1 MPAARTYEPITTT
14 TLGSAQ
20 TTVSFSS
27 IPATYTDLV
36 LIMVHNSSGTATA
49 FNGYLRF
56 NSDSGSN
63 YSKTQMLGVGAAQS
77 QRSSNATSL
86 VWPFDDTTW
95 TVTRFNIM
103 NYANTTTNKTT
114 IFRQDMG
121 TYGTAAV
128 VGLWRSTSA
137 INAISLTAS
146 DQGGGTADQFT
157 AGSTFTLYGITAA

>member
-1 MPAARTYEPITTT
+1 MPAARTYEPISTT

-36 LIMVHNSSGTATA
+36 LIMTSNSSGTATA

-77 QRSSNATSL
+77 QRASNATAI

-103 NYANTTTNKTT
+103 NYANTTTFKTT

-121 TYGTAAV
+121 TYGTSAV